1 MFRTVNIAKWKQKWM
16 QTLLMGR
23 TFLLLSIASA
33 MFFIVLGL
41 GGLLEQKLDS
51 SPLAS
56 MKGVAAQ
63 LSSRLFV
70 DMLAMEMPNLP
81 SGEGE
86 SSLTRTQIAQ
96 FLVQMATNVNPLD
109 PKSLLAGEVPGL
121 NREQA
126 IPLRLG
132 VGNQSA
138 KGPVDYPS
146 LPAES
151 ILPEHGGEPTDDSG
165 GGAPPQTETVQPQAP
180 SNTERSGSSSN
191 LKDYVFIYHS
201 HNRESWNPELKK
213 ESANPNDPKINVT
226 LVGKH
231 LQKELQKRGIGAVH
245 SNQDYSSTIK
255 GYSWN
260 YSYKY
265 SKQTVKQ
272 AMAEHQD
279 LQFFFDIHRDA
290 LRRKDS
296 TVEIDGTSYAQVYF
310 VIGRG
315 NPDWRENEKFAK
327 EIHDRLENKYP
338 GISRGIWGKSTA
350 QGNGE
355 YNQSLSPNSVIMEI
369 GGIDNTL
376 EENYRTA
383 EVLAE
388 LITEIVREKTN
399 AKPVMKPEQKGQ
411 QREAPGQATERNTAS
426 RKNAQPGANG

>member
-1 MFRTVNIAKWKQKWM
+1 MFQTVNVAKWKQKWM

-33 MFFIVLGL
+33 VFFIVLGL
-41 GGLLEQKLDS
+41 GGLLEQKMES

-63 LSSRLFV
+63 LSSRIFV
-70 DMLAMEMPNLP
+70 DMLAMELPNLP
-81 SGEGE
+81 SGKGGT
-86 SSLTRTQIAQ
+86 SLTRTQIAQ

-109 PKSLLAGEVPGL
+109 PQSVIAREVPGL
-121 NREQA
+121 NSEQA

-132 VGNQSA
+132 IGNPSA
-138 KGPVDYPS
+138 KGPVDYSSP
-146 LPAES
+146 PAES
-151 ILPEHGGEPTDDSG
+151 TLPEHGGEPVDTSG
-165 GGAPPQTETVQPQAP
+165 EGAPPQTETVEPQPLP
-180 SNTERSGSSSN
+180 DTEGSGSSPN

-201 HNRESWNPELKK
+201 HNRESWNPELKN
-213 ESANPNDPKINVT
+213 ESANPNDATINVT

-245 SNQDYSSTIK
+245 SNQDYASTIK

-272 AMAEHQD
+272 AIAGHQD
-279 LQFFFDIHRDA
+279 LRFFFDIHRDA

-296 TVEIDGTSYAQVYF
+296 TVEIEGTSYAQVYF
-310 VIGRG
+310 VIGRA
-315 NPDWRENEKFAK
+315 NPAWRENEKFAK
-327 EIHDRLENKYP
+327 EVHDRLEKKYS

-376 EENYRTA
+376 EENCRTA

-388 LITEIVREKTN
+388 LIAAIVREKTN
-399 AKPVMKPEQKGQ
+399 AKPVMKLGL
-411 QREAPGQATERNTAS
+411 
-426 RKNAQPGANG
+426 

>member
-1 MFRTVNIAKWKQKWM
+1 MFRTVNVAKWKQKWM

-63 LSSRLFV
+63 LSSRIFV

-109 PKSLLAGEVPGL
+109 PKSLIAGEVPGL
-121 NREQA
+121 NSEQA

-132 VGNQSA
+132 TGNQSA

-146 LPAES
+146 PLAEETF
-151 ILPEHGGEPTDDSG
+151 PEHGGEPIEDAG
-165 GGAPPQTETVQPQAP
+165 GGAPPQTVQPGPP
-180 SNTERSGSSSN
+180 SDAEGSGPSSN

-213 ESANPNDPKINVT
+213 ESTNPNDAKINVT

-245 SNQDYSSTIK
+245 SNQDYASTIK

-327 EIHDRLENKYP
+327 EIHDRLEERYP
-338 GISRGIWGKSTA
+338 GVSRGIWGKSTA

-383 EVLAE
+383 EVLAD
-388 LITEIVREKTN
+388 LIAEIVREKTN
-399 AKPVMKPEQKGQ
+399 AKPVMKPQNEQKRQ
-411 QREAPGQATERNTAS
+411 APERNTAN
-426 RKNAQPGANG
+426 RKNAPPAANG

>member
-1 MFRTVNIAKWKQKWM
+1 MFRTVNVAKWKQKWM

-41 GGLLEQKLDS
+41 GGLLEQKMES

-63 LSSRLFV
+63 LSSRIFV
-70 DMLAMEMPNLP
+70 DMLAMELPNLP

-121 NREQA
+121 NSEQA

-132 VGNQSA
+132 TGNQSA

-151 ILPEHGGEPTDDSG
+151 TLPEHGGEPVDDSG
-165 GGAPPQTETVQPQAP
+165 GAAPPQTETVQPQTP
-180 SNTERSGSSSN
+180 SDSERSGSSSN

-213 ESANPNDPKINVT
+213 ESTNPNDSKINVT

-272 AMAEHQD
+272 AMAAHQD

-310 VIGRG
+310 VIGRA

-327 EIHDRLENKYP
+327 EIHDRLEKKYP

-388 LITEIVREKTN
+388 LIAEIVREKTN
-399 AKPVMKPEQKGQ
+399 AKQVMKPEQKEQ
-411 QREAPGQATERNTAS
+411 KRQAPGQAPERNTAS
-426 RKNAQPGANG
+426 RKNAQPAANG